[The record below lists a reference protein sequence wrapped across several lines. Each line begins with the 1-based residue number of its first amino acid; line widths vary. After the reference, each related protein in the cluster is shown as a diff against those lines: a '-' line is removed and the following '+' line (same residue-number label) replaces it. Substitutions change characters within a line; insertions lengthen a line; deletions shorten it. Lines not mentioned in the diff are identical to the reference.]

1 MKDKGFTLIE
11 LLIALSLFVL
21 SILLLFQLVVLA
33 MRVNVVNAKRNIAIM
48 TAFTE
53 SEKVKAKRF
62 EDLKDE
68 FTTVYKDGTF
78 YFVQKIVKIPRD
90 KDGSIIPEMREIKIG
105 VYWGMER
112 AVGYGGSYRKE
123 FEQCMEAN
131 KDIEQCKSYPHHSY
145 EHILYIAEAL

>member
-33 MRVNVVNAKRNIAIM
+33 MRVNVVNAKRNNAIM

-53 SEKVKAKRF
+53 TEKVKAKRF
-62 EDLKDE
+62 QDLKDE

-78 YFVQKIVKIPRD
+78 YFVQKTVKIPRD
-90 KDGSIIPEMREIKIG
+90 KDGNIIPEMREIKVG
-105 VYWGMER
+105 VYWGWET
-112 AVGYGGSYRKE
+112 AYIIHRKE
-123 FEQCMEAN
+123 FDQCMEVQ

>member
-21 SILLLFQLVVLA
+21 SILLLFQLVLLA
-33 MRVNVVNAKRNIAIM
+33 MRVNMVNAKRNNAIM
-48 TAFTE
+48 TAFAE

-78 YFVQKIVKIPRD
+78 YFVQKTVTIPQD
-90 KDGSIIPEMREIKIG
+90 LAGSFISEMREIKVG
-105 VYWGMER
+105 VYWGWET
-112 AVGYGGSYRKE
+112 AHRKG
-123 FEQCMEAN
+123 FDQCMEAQ

-145 EHILYIAEAL
+145 EHIFYITEAL